1 MLGRR
6 QKVETSEEL
15 LQGLRS
21 AWSMQP
27 GSWQTGHYFS
37 NPVTEPSCGPLGAG
51 QRALLRLGAL
61 LGPSRA
67 REATLVTRSFAWY
80 TRSQRSG
87 RGVFSFP
94 LGDSLGLGSGGGGG
108 EQRKRKRKKR
118 NYTNLQSA
126 HFSLPSTVSTKFIFI
141 IVHLDQCNR
150 LLSGPWVPPLTP

>member
-1 MLGRR
+1 M
-6 QKVETSEEL
+6 ETSEEL

-21 AWSMQP
+21 PWSMQP

-67 REATLVTRSFAWY
+67 REATLVTRSFAWH

-126 HFSLPSTVSTKFIFI
+126 HFSLPSTVSTKSIFI

>member
-1 MLGRR
+1 MPGRR

-21 AWSMQP
+21 PWSMQP
-27 GSWQTGHYFS
+27 GSWQTGHSLS

-87 RGVFSFP
+87 RGVFSLP
-94 LGDSLGLGSGGGGG
+94 LGDSLGLGSGGG

-126 HFSLPSTVSTKFIFI
+126 HFSPPRSPPSPSSSSFTWTSAIASCQVPGFLP
-141 IVHLDQCNR
+141 
-150 LLSGPWVPPLTP
+150 